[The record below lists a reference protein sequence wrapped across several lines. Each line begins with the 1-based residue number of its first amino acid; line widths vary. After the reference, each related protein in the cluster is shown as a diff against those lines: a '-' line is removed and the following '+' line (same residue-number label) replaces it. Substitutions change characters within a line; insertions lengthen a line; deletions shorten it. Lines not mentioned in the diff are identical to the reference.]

1 MLNLALNLFGS
12 TFTSN
17 SSLLDLPRNLFTE
30 IFLAGTMVVF
40 ASVTSIVAFSAQP
53 IDKNRFGILRIGLSQ
68 RAIFVPGKTTIS
80 ITLSKTLC
88 HFFVVFFR
96 ANKDV
101 FIIPVLQSFEFVF
114 LTYLDVDTNP
124 TKVLIAIV
132 DRTLLD
138 VGN

>member
-1 MLNLALNLFGS
+1 MLRI
-12 TFTSN
+12 T
-17 SSLLDLPRNLFTE
+17 
-30 IFLAGTMVVF
+30 
-40 ASVTSIVAFSAQP
+40 QP
-53 IDKNRFGILRIGLSQ
+53 TDKNRFGIIRIGLSQ
-68 RAIFVPGKTTIS
+68 RAIFVPRKTTIS

-124 TKVLIAIV
+124 TNVLFAIL
-132 DRTLLD
+132 DHTLLD
-138 VGN
+138 VGK